1 MSNSLTAAIPLSLS
15 IGIEPS
21 ATRNASNQASF
32 RTEIPLILSRVPFF
46 ALFLLAVY
54 AVQRFWFLRAWTWMG
69 SFSNANWRFGLH
81 AGLIVLAVVLFAT
94 LLDPLFGHRI
104 SRSFGSLG
112 FGNLSLGGLNLG
124 KSLTTVARL
133 WLVASFFGFLAVE
146 SVGAIEWVTNVAAR
160 LLSHSGSVAGG
171 FSSSRRTF
179 FQYAAVLAGGFPFL
193 AASYGFAA
201 GRLRYSVER
210 VDVPVANLPPELDG
224 EIARAV
230 AMANDLRPDIS
241 FVTGDFVSGVGD
253 PLDAC
258 ITELSGLRAPLGV
271 WGCNGNHEIYAG
283 VEDEAERLF
292 REKGMRLLR
301 AANAVVEHNGGRFNL
316 LGVDY
321 QRDHM
326 VSGKRT
332 GPMLREIEQLI
343 RRDMPNVLLSH
354 NPNSFHRAAELGIDL
369 SLAGH
374 THGGQVK
381 FEIVDHS
388 VSPARLITPF
398 VAGLYR
404 LPMNGPVGTGSGN
417 GLQRAALYVNRGLG
431 TFGFPV
437 RIGVPPEI
445 TLLTLRRA

>member
-1 MSNSLTAAIPLSLS
+1 LT
-15 IGIEPS
+15 
-21 ATRNASNQASF
+21 
-32 RTEIPLILSRVPFF
+32 LILTRVLFF

-54 AVQRFWFLRAWTWMG
+54 AVQRFWFMRAWTWIAA
-69 SFSNANWRFGLH
+69 FSNAGWRFGLH
-81 AGLIVLAVVLFAT
+81 AGLIALAAALLAT
-94 LLDPLFGHRI
+94 LLDPLLGHGI
-104 SRSFGSLG
+104 SR
-112 FGNLSLGGLNLG
+112 LSLGSLNLG
-124 KSLTTVARL
+124 KTFTTVARL
-133 WLVASFFGFLAVE
+133 WMVASFFGFLAVE

-160 LLSHSGSVAGG
+160 LRPGAVAGG
-171 FSSSRRTF
+171 FSPSRRTF

-193 AASYGFAA
+193 AATYGFAA
-201 GRLRYSVER
+201 GRLRYTIER

-224 EIARAV
+224 LRIAQLSDIHIGDYMPPHEIARAV
-230 AMANDLRPDIS
+230 DMANELQPDIS
-241 FVTGDFVSGVGD
+241 FVTGDFVSSEGD

-258 ITELSGLRAPLGV
+258 ITELSRLRAPLGV

-301 AANAVVEHNGGRFNL
+301 ASNSVVEHNGGRFNL

-326 VSGKRT
+326 TSGERI
-332 GPMLREIEQLI
+332 GPMLQEIESLI

-354 NPNSFHRAAELGIDL
+354 NPNSFRRAAELGIEL

-398 VAGLYR
+398 VAGLYH
-404 LPMNGPVGTGSGN
+404 LPMNGNAGAVPEIKTN
-417 GLQRAALYVNRGLG
+417 GLRKAALYVNRGLG

-437 RIGVPPEI
+437 RLGVPPEI